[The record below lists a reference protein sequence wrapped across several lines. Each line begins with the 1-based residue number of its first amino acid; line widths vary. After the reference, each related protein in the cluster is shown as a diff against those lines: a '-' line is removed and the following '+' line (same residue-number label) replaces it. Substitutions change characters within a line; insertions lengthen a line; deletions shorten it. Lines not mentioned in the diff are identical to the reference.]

1 MHEKKGYLPAFLG
14 YTRQQEA
21 DLLDFSK
28 SELAELVYFKNTA
41 RFFSENLKYLAD
53 PEFDPSPPPSPGS
66 PKKKRKNPPRKKAE
80 LARARMAAMSPPPS
94 EPDSEV
100 EEPAAP
106 ASPFPSSR
114 RSSRAPS
121 PRAGTSVNPADY
133 ANFWEAGS
141 DDEDE

>member
-53 PEFDPSPPPSPGS
+53 PEFG
-66 PKKKRKNPPRKKAE
+66 
-80 LARARMAAMSPPPS
+80 LV
-94 EPDSEV
+94 DSAQHYRV
-100 EEPAAP
+100 V
-106 ASPFPSSR
+106 R
-114 RSSRAPS
+114 IC
-121 PRAGTSVNPADY
+121 
-133 ANFWEAGS
+133 
-141 DDEDE
+141 

>member
-1 MHEKKGYLPAFLG
+1 MAPVVLCTVHEKKGYLPAFLG

-53 PEFDPSPPPSPGS
+53 PEFDPSSPPPSPGS

-80 LARARMAAMSPPPS
+80 LARARMAAMSP
-94 EPDSEV
+94 
-100 EEPAAP
+100 PAAP